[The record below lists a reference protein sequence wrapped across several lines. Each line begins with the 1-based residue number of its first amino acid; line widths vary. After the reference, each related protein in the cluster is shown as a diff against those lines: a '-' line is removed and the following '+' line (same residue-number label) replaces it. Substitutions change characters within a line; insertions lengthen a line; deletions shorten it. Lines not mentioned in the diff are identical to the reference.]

1 MKKKIICAILTLIM
15 MLCIVCPA
23 AYAETEDALAIQSK
37 SVLLMELESGTVL
50 YEKNADEMLRPASV
64 TKVMTLLLIFEAL
77 ERGDIALD
85 DTVVV
90 TEHAA
95 SMGGSQCFFEAGEEQ
110 TVQDMIKCIEVA
122 SGNDA
127 AVAMAEHLAGS
138 EAAFVQKMNERA
150 KELGMEHTH
159 FDNACGLEVETHLT
173 SARDIAIMSRQLL
186 LYHPDILTYSTIWMD
201 SITHKTRRGE
211 SQFDLA
217 NTNKF
222 LNLYTGA
229 NGLKTGYTS
238 QAKYCMSATATRDGV
253 TLIAVVM
260 GAETKEIRNSEA
272 MKLLDYGFAQCRPYV
287 DTEVVPEDLQIFIG
301 AGISL
306 CCFEA
311 GMEVAEAFA
320 EYWTFAEDYI
330 TRTPEDM
337 VNGKCHIDIK
347 GINQEQLELMGI
359 PTDQIRDSEHSTCC
373 EPQLFCSYRRE
384 GGTYMRMG
392 GGLCMKEK

>member
-173 SARDIAIMSRQLL
+173 
-186 LYHPDILTYSTIWMD
+186 
-201 SITHKTRRGE
+201 
-211 SQFDLA
+211 
-217 NTNKF
+217 
-222 LNLYTGA
+222 
-229 NGLKTGYTS
+229 
-238 QAKYCMSATATRDGV
+238 
-253 TLIAVVM
+253 
-260 GAETKEIRNSEA
+260 
-272 MKLLDYGFAQCRPYV
+272 
-287 DTEVVPEDLQIFIG
+287 
-301 AGISL
+301 
-306 CCFEA
+306 
-311 GMEVAEAFA
+311 
-320 EYWTFAEDYI
+320 
-330 TRTPEDM
+330 
-337 VNGKCHIDIK
+337 
-347 GINQEQLELMGI
+347 
-359 PTDQIRDSEHSTCC
+359 
-373 EPQLFCSYRRE
+373 
-384 GGTYMRMG
+384 
-392 GGLCMKEK
+392 

>member
-1 MKKKIICAILTLIM
+1 MKKKIICSILTLIM

-159 FDNACGLEVETHLT
+159 FDNACGLEVETHL
-173 SARDIAIMSRQLL
+173 MSRQLL

-287 DTEVVPEDLQIFIG
+287 DTEVVPEDLQIPVQNGTCKSVTVKPVEQHTIT
-301 AGISL
+301 L
-306 CCFEA
+306 
-311 GMEVAEAFA
+311 VA
-320 EYWTFAEDYI
+320 TN
-330 TRTPEDM
+330 P
-337 VNGKCHIDIK
+337 
-347 GINQEQLELMGI
+347 
-359 PTDQIRDSEHSTCC
+359 DQIEKQVIAYENLKAPIQEGDAVGVVQYSCDGTCISEVILYAERSVPKLDLKYSLS
-373 EPQLFCSYRRE
+373 EIAGRIF
-384 GGTYMRMG
+384 MA
-392 GGLCMKEK
+392 K